1 MFKKTLIL
9 NPLINQLTQRV
20 QIRQH
25 MFVLTWLTEKVV
37 IRKSIDVNDINM
49 LTNNWLLSRMFH
61 FNLNVFASNFKRL
74 SRS

>member
-20 QIRQH
+20 QIRQY

-37 IRKSIDVNDINM
+37 IHKSNDVNDVNM

-61 FNLNVFASNFKRL
+61 CKLSLFDSNVKRL